1 MKRWTDN
8 GFCPVA
14 LTSLD
19 MNRVEKIIKA
29 ELLGAT
35 QQILDPFRPGRGVEE
50 ALVTLL
56 HQGHLEGAKNFVLLV
71 SC

>member
-8 GFCPVA
+8 DFCPI
-14 LTSLD
+14 LRLD

-29 ELLGAT
+29 ELFGAT
-35 QQILDPFRPGRGVEE
+35 QQILDPFRPDRGVEV

-71 SC
+71 S